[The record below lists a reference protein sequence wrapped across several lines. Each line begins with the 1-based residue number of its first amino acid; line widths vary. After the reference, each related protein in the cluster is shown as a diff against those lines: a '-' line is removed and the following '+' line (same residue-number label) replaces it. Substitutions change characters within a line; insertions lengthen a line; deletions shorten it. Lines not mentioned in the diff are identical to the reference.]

1 MPTYEYRCDTCGTV
15 IEAVQ
20 GFHDAPLRECPNC
33 HGALR
38 KLFGNVGVVFKGSGF
53 YRNDARAEGKPASKG
68 ASQPKKSSD
77 SAGTSD
83 SKAPAPSA
91 DKPSASAKDS
101 KAS

>member
-53 YRNDARAEGKPASKG
+53 YITDYRSEGYKKAAS
-68 ASQPKKSSD
+68 SE
-77 SAGTSD
+77 
-83 SKAPAPSA
+83 KAPPSSKTETK
-91 DKPSASAKDS
+91 DKPKAKKPDG
-101 KAS
+101 